1 MVKIDSKRKKS
12 FRGAYEQ
19 KINLCAFFS
28 WRLCVKCPAKSQS
41 LKSKSHTSFQGIKN
55 PSGLVEG
62 SITFGV
68 RFDFGLVTDAWNSK
82 DWIGFK

>member
-28 WRLCVKCPAKSQS
+28 WRLCVKCPAKSKNLKIPNFFPGHKKS
-41 LKSKSHTSFQGIKN
+41 LRVSRGIN
-55 PSGLVEG
+55 Y
-62 SITFGV
+62 F
-68 RFDFGLVTDAWNSK
+68 RR
-82 DWIGFK
+82 